1 MPGENAGTVTSLY
14 LLPGKLKASLSISFQ
29 PCPEVAALPL
39 HGLRQPFLVLH
50 RGPLQTESPDLHRG
64 HAQMQQA
71 AAACVKCKEVH

>member
-39 HGLRQPFLVLH
+39 HGLHQPLLILL
-50 RGPLQTESPDLHRG
+50 RGSLQTEPPDLHGR
-64 HAQMQQA
+64 HLQAQQST
-71 AAACVKCKEVH
+71 AACVKCKEVH